1 METTNQK
8 QENMK
13 LISVIVSLVLFPILS
28 ISQEFTA
35 KEIIAKADEKTRG
48 LSSQGEMTMSIVR
61 PNWSRTVTLKA
72 WSKGTDYSIILI
84 TAPAKE
90 KGQVF
95 LKRKNEMWSWVPSID
110 KMIKIPPSMMLQSWM
125 GSDFTN
131 DDLVK
136 QSSIVVDY
144 IHKLLGKEMVRGQ
157 ECFKLELIP
166 LPEASV
172 VWGKIISWITVKGYD
187 LWRSEYYDEDMILVN
202 EENAYD
208 IKRMGDRE
216 IPARMEMVPVN
227 KKGHKTVLQIN
238 SIRFNIPIE
247 ESFFSQQNMKKVN

>member
-1 METTNQK
+1 
-8 QENMK
+8 MK
-13 LISVIVSLVLFPILS
+13 TFLCFLTSCLLPFLTF
-28 ISQEFTA
+28 SQELTA
-35 KEIIAKADEKTRG
+35 KDIIARADEKSRG

-61 PNWSRTVTLKA
+61 PNWSRTVSLKA
-72 WSKGTDYSIILI
+72 WSKGTDFSILLI
-84 TAPAKE
+84 TSPAKE

-95 LKRKNEMWSWVPSID
+95 LKRKNEMWNWVPSID

-144 IHKLLGKEMVRGQ
+144 THKLLGKEVVRGQ
-157 ECFKLELIP
+157 ECYKLELVP
-166 LPEASV
+166 LPDASV

-208 IKRMGDRE
+208 IKRMGDRD
-216 IPARMEMVPVN
+216 IPTRIEMEPVN
-227 KKGHKTVLQIN
+227 KKGNKTILLIN
-238 SIRFNIPIE
+238 TIRFNITIE